1 MRKRSLPVTLLVFSV
16 LSLTVWN
23 AIRFGTALTQWAILN
38 EFARPPGPLYLAL
51 TGLFW
56 TLAGAAVIFGFWF
69 GRKWAYPLSGLAGS
83 GYIAYYWLD
92 RLLIQDKAPSRSNW
106 PFMAFISLLWL
117 TLFMT
122 MLFLLKKQPSLRK
135 RKKMEKEKKDE

>member
-23 AIRFGTALTQWAILN
+23 AIRFGTALTQWAILT

-69 GRKWAYPLSGLAGS
+69 SRKWARPLSGLVGS
-83 GYIAYYWLD
+83 GYITYYWLD
-92 RLLIQDKAPSRSNW
+92 RLLIQNNRSNW
-106 PFMAFISLLWL
+106 PFMACLSLLWL
-117 TLFMT
+117 TFFMA
-122 MLFLLKKQPSLRK
+122 MLFLPKKPDFL
-135 RKKMEKEKKDE
+135 EKEKKDE